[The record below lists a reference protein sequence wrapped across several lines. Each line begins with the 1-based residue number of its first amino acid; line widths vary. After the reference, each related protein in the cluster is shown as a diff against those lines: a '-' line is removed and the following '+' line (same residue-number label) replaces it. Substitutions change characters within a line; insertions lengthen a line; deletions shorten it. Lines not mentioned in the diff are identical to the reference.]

1 MKNLAVK
8 AIGMPMPKLC
18 LLLSIMLFSTCL
30 KAQTHTP
37 ITTHVT
43 NNINGYWE
51 YLPADYKT
59 STKTYPLMIFFH
71 GVGEVGDGSTASLQN
86 VLKQGVPKLISQKLF
101 PSSFTVNGK
110 TYSFIVI
117 SPQFINTTRSILEL
131 NQLIDYC
138 CAKYRVD
145 KSKIYFTGLSF
156 GGGTCTF
163 YASNCAANCNRL
175 AAMLPIAGNFKSG
188 ADLNASYLVSTNLP
202 VWFTHNQNDPTVSSS
217 ISVNWAT
224 KLNNFSPKISPATL
238 LTIFPVSGHDAWTKT
253 YDPNWRPNGLNVY
266 EWMLQ
271 YSRGTST
278 SLAAPVNVAPVVSV
292 KSVSPITLPTNS
304 VVLDGS
310 GSIDKDGSIKSYAW
324 SYVSGPAGYSLSN
337 AATSKATVGN
347 LVAGTYVFKLLVTD
361 NSGATASST
370 VSVNVNVAPT
380 ATISGA
386 GSITLPVNSI
396 SLDGSLSKDVDG
408 SVKSYAWTYV
418 SGPSGYVIGTPT
430 SAQTSVSNLIAGSYV
445 FKLTVTDD
453 KGGQGSVT
461 KAVTVYSIPN
471 TAPVASISGAKNITL
486 PVNSLALDG
495 SASKDADGTIK
506 TYSWKYVS
514 GPSGSTISGASTSKA
529 TLNSLT
535 AGNYQVQLTVTD
547 DKGATATSSTSFT
560 VSAATTTTATL
571 TTATTTTT
579 TNQAPVVTIKA
590 PSTVYQ
596 PATSVKLDGS
606 GSKDADGTIVK
617 YDWTR
622 ISSPSGYSYDG
633 TSTSILTI
641 NNLRLGTYSYKLT
654 ATDDKGA
661 TGSASFT
668 FNVVEDTS
676 ANILPVAV
684 VKAPTTVVLPTTSI
698 LLDGSSSTDKDGTIS
713 SYKWSRISSPG
724 GYSYVGNGT
733 SKLTINGLQIGTY
746 VYDLSVTD
754 NRGGIGTTRFTFN
767 VAATGTTTN
776 MAPVASIT
784 GTGSLKLPT
793 NSTILD
799 GSGSTDSDGSISTYA
814 WKYISGPTGYTLT
827 NATTSKVTVSNLV
840 AGSYTFQLTVTDNKG
855 ATGTAQY
862 AVNVAAANIAPVVS
876 ITGTSAI
883 TLPTNS
889 TTLDGSG
896 STDSDGSIKSYAWSY
911 VSGPSGYTL
920 SGATTSKLTA
930 SNLTAGS
937 YTFKLTVTDNNN
949 ATASANKVVTVNA
962 SSSTSSAVTGDC
974 GCTVTLSAA
983 SGEGL
988 TADGSS
994 VKPGSIVCIKAGN
1007 YKFIKLNYFK
1017 GTATSPITIK
1027 NCGGQV
1033 VINGNTSTNMSI
1045 SNSNNFK
1052 LTGTGSSDKYGF
1064 KITSTSN
1071 TVYTGLGVKADY
1083 QISDFEIDH
1092 FDLYRTSV
1100 GFMIKTEPTCDPG
1113 SWRENGTIRNVSVHD
1128 TYVHQTT
1135 NEAFYC
1141 GYTGEYKTLTC
1152 DGVSKDVYAQQIK
1165 GLKIYNN
1172 IVDSTGW
1179 DGIQVGTAPE
1189 NVQVYNNKV
1198 TNVGL
1203 GMKSG
1208 QMAGI
1213 IFNHGANGSIFDNF
1227 VMNGPGAGIHIMGQ
1241 GKIYIYNN
1249 VVVNFGG
1256 DKTITTDFGQSGIF
1270 VDDRPPVSPTLTV
1283 FASNNTIVS
1292 PKRFGIYIL
1301 NSYGTVGNDNY
1312 IFNNIFVM
1320 DGTHNYNM
1328 GASIAAAV
1336 SYTASNNVTVTTVAD
1351 AKFVDALHSN
1361 YRLTS
1366 TSPAI
1371 NAGKDLTSY
1380 NIGGLSLDYLNVLR
1394 PTTTGKWD
1402 AGAYQY
1408 TTTTAKTVTAVHD
1421 ATVAATIQDS
1431 SSFKTK
1437 SGFGTEGLKLG
1448 PVPATDNINIYLTDN
1463 SNGKVVIRV
1472 TDVSGRVVLVNN
1484 NGDKSVSTW
1493 QSKLDISKLTQGV
1506 YYCEVIIGNKKY
1518 TSKFLKIK

>member
-8 AIGMPMPKLC
+8 ASGMPMPKLC

-59 STKTYPLMIFFH
+59 STKSYPLMIFFH

-86 VLKQGVPKLISQKLF
+86 VLKNGVPKLISQKLF
-101 PSSFTVNGK
+101 PSSFTVKGK

-117 SPQFINTTRSILEL
+117 SPQFINTSRSILEL

-156 GGGTCTF
+156 GGGTCEY
-163 YASNCAANCNRL
+163 YASNSSSNCNRI

-202 VWFTHNQNDPTVSSS
+202 VWFTHNQSDPTVSSS
-217 ISVNWAT
+217 ISVNWAN
-224 KLNNFSPKISPATL
+224 KLNNFSPKINPGTL

-271 YSRGTST
+271 YSRGASSSG
-278 SLAAPVNVAPVVSV
+278 SLTAPANVVPVASI
-292 KSVSPITLPTNS
+292 KTVSPVTLPTNS
-304 VVLDGS
+304 VILDGS
-310 GSIDKDGSIKSYAW
+310 GSSDKDGSIKSYAW

-337 AATSKATVGN
+337 ASTSKATASK
-347 LVAGTYVFKLLVTD
+347 LIAGTYVFKLVVTD
-361 NSGATASST
+361 NSGATTSST
-370 VSVNVNVAPT
+370 VSVNVNVAPV
-380 ATISGA
+380 ATVSGT
-386 GSITLPVNSI
+386 GSITLPVNSV
-396 SLDGSLSKDVDG
+396 SLDGSLSKDGDG
-408 SVKSYAWTYV
+408 TIKSYSWTYV
-418 SGPSGYVIGTPT
+418 SGPSGYIIGTST
-430 SAQTSVSNLIAGSYV
+430 SAKTSISNLIAGSYI

-461 KAVTVYSIPN
+461 KAVTVNSIPN
-471 TAPVASISGAKNITL
+471 AAPVASISGAKNITL

-506 TYSWKYVS
+506 TYAWKYVS
-514 GPSGSTISGASTSKA
+514 SPSGSTMSGASTSKV

-535 AGNYQVQLTVTD
+535 KGSYQVQLTVTD
-547 DKGATATSSTSFT
+547 DKGATATSSASFT
-560 VSAATTTTATL
+560 VNAATTSNL
-571 TTATTTTT
+571 TTAATAT

-590 PSTVYQ
+590 PVKVYQ
-596 PATSVKLDGS
+596 PATSIRLDGS
-606 GSKDADGTIVK
+606 SSKDADGTIEK

-622 ISSPSGYSYDG
+622 ISGPSGYTYDG
-633 TSTSILTI
+633 TSSPALTI
-641 NNLRLGTYSYKLT
+641 NDLRLGSYSYKLT
-654 ATDDKGA
+654 VTDDKGA

-668 FNVVEDTS
+668 FNVVADTS
-676 ANILPVAV
+676 ANLLPVAV

-698 LLDGSSSTDKDGTIS
+698 LLDGSSSSDKDGTIS

-733 SKLTINGLQIGTY
+733 SKLTINGLKIGTY
-746 VYDLSVTD
+746 VYDFSVTD
-754 NRGGIGTTRFTFN
+754 NRGGIGKTRFTFN
-767 VAATGTTTN
+767 VAAAGTTTN
-776 MAPVASIT
+776 VAPVASIT
-784 GTGSLKLPT
+784 GTSSLKLPT

-799 GSGSTDSDGSISTYA
+799 GSGSSDNDGSISTYA
-814 WKYISGPTGYTLT
+814 WKYVSGPTGYTLT
-827 NATTSKVTVSNLV
+827 NAATSKLTVSNLV
-840 AGSYTFQLTVTDNKG
+840 AGSYVFQLTVTDNKG

-862 AVNVAAANIAPVVS
+862 AVSVASANTAPVAS
-876 ITGTSAI
+876 ITGTKAI

-896 STDSDGSIKSYAWSY
+896 STDSDGSIKSYVWSY
-911 VSGPSGYTL
+911 VSGPSGYSL

-937 YTFKLTVTDNNN
+937 YTFKLTVTDNSN
-949 ATASANKVVTVNA
+949 ATASANAVVTVSA
-962 SSSTSSAVTGDC
+962 SSSSSAPVTGDC
-974 GCTVTLSAA
+974 GCTVTFSAA

-988 TADGSS
+988 TADGST
-994 VKPGSIVCIKAGN
+994 VKPGSVVCIKAGN

-1100 GFMIKTEPTCDPG
+1100 GFMIKTEPSCDPG

-1172 IVDSTGW
+1172 TVDSTGW

-1203 GMKSG
+1203 AMKSG

-1213 IFNHGANGSIFDNF
+1213 IFNHGANGSIYDNF

-1249 VVVNFGG
+1249 VVANVGG
-1256 DKTITTDFGQSGIF
+1256 DKSITTDFGQSGIF

-1283 FASNNTIVS
+1283 FVANNTIVS
-1292 PKRFGIYIL
+1292 PKRFGVYLL
-1301 NSYGTVGNDNY
+1301 NSYGSVGNDNY
-1312 IFNNIFVM
+1312 VYNNIFVM

-1336 SYTASNNVTVTTVAD
+1336 SYNASNNVTVTTVAA
-1351 AKFVDALHSN
+1351 AKFIDALHSN

-1366 TSPAI
+1366 SSPAI

-1380 NIGGLSLDYLNVLR
+1380 NIAGLSLDFLSVLR
-1394 PTTTGKWD
+1394 PTTTSKWD

-1408 TTTTAKTVTAVHD
+1408 TTSTAKTITAAHD

-1431 SSFKTK
+1431 SSFRTK
-1437 SGFGTEGLKLG
+1437 SGFETEGLKLG
-1448 PVPATDNINIYLTDN
+1448 PVPATDNINIYLTDK
-1463 SNGKVVIRV
+1463 SNGKVAIRV

-1484 NGDKSVSTW
+1484 NGDKNVSTW
-1493 QSKLDISKLTQGV
+1493 QSRLDISKLTQGV

-1518 TSKFLKIK
+1518 TGKFLKIK

>member
-8 AIGMPMPKLC
+8 ALGMPVSKLC
-18 LLLSIMLFSTCL
+18 LCMSIMLFTTCL
-30 KAQTHTP
+30 QAQTHTP

-51 YLPADYKT
+51 YLPADYNT
-59 STKTYPLMIFFH
+59 SAKTYPLMIFFH

-86 VLKQGVPKLISQKLF
+86 VLKQGVPKLISQKAF

-110 TYSFIVI
+110 TFSFIVI
-117 SPQFINTTRSILEL
+117 SPQFVNTSRSILEL

-145 KSKIYFTGLSF
+145 KSRIYFTGLSF

-163 YASNCAANCNRL
+163 YASNSAANCNRL

-217 ISVNWAT
+217 ISINWAN
-224 KLNNFSPKISPATL
+224 KLNNFSPKIAPTTL

-271 YSRGTST
+271 YTRGVST
-278 SLAAPVNVAPVVSV
+278 SASLTTPNVAPVASI

-304 VVLDGS
+304 IVLDGS
-310 GSIDKDGSIKSYAW
+310 GSSDKDGSIKSYAW
-324 SYVSGPAGYSLSN
+324 SYVSGPTGYSLSN
-337 AATSKATVGN
+337 TTTSKATASN
-347 LVAGTYVFKLLVTD
+347 LVAGTYVFKLVVTD
-361 NSGATASST
+361 NSGATTSST
-370 VSVNVNVAPT
+370 VSVNVNVAPS
-380 ATISGA
+380 ATVSGA

-396 SLDGSLSKDVDG
+396 SLDGSLSKDADG
-408 SVKSYAWTYV
+408 SIKSYAWTYV

-430 SAQTSVSNLIAGSYV
+430 SAKTSISNLIAGSYV

-453 KGGQGSVT
+453 KGGQGSAT
-461 KAVTVYSIPN
+461 KSVTVNSIPN
-471 TAPVASISGAKNITL
+471 VAPVASISGSKNITL

-506 TYSWKYVS
+506 TYAWKYVS
-514 GPSGSTISGASTSKA
+514 GPAGSTITGASTSKV

-535 AGNYQVQLTVTD
+535 AGSYQVQLTVTD
-547 DKGATATSSTSFT
+547 DKGATATSSTNFT
-560 VSAATTTTATL
+560 VAAATTTTATL
-571 TTATTTTT
+571 ATTTTTT

-590 PSTVYQ
+590 PAKVYQ
-596 PATSVKLDGS
+596 PATSIKLDGS

-622 ISSPSGYSYDG
+622 ISGPSGYSYAG

-668 FNVVEDTS
+668 FTVVEDTS

-684 VKAPTTVVLPTTSI
+684 IKAPTAVSLPTTSI

-713 SYKWSRISSPG
+713 DYKWSRVSSPG

-754 NRGGIGTTRFTFN
+754 NRGGVGTTRFTFN
-767 VAATGTTTN
+767 VTATGTTTN
-776 MAPVASIT
+776 VAPVASIT
-784 GTGSLKLPT
+784 GTT
-793 NSTILD
+793 
-799 GSGSTDSDGSISTYA
+799 
-814 WKYISGPTGYTLT
+814 
-827 NATTSKVTVSNLV
+827 
-840 AGSYTFQLTVTDNKG
+840 
-855 ATGTAQY
+855 
-862 AVNVAAANIAPVVS
+862 
-876 ITGTSAI
+876 AI

-896 STDSDGSIKSYAWSY
+896 STDSDGSIKSYAWTY
-911 VSGPSGYTL
+911 VSGPAGYTL

-937 YTFKLTVTDNNN
+937 YTFKLTVTDNSN
-949 ATASANKVVTVNA
+949 ATASASKVVTVNA
-962 SSSTSSAVTGDC
+962 SSSTSTAVTGDC
-974 GCTVTLSAA
+974 GCTVTFSAA

-988 TADGSS
+988 TADGST
-994 VKPGSIVCIKAGN
+994 VKPGSVVCIKAGN

-1064 KITSTSN
+1064 KITSSSN

-1092 FDLYRTSV
+1092 FELYRTSV

-1113 SWRENGTIRNVSVHD
+1113 SWRQNGTIRNVSVHD

-1152 DGVSKDVYAQQIK
+1152 SGVSTDVYAQQIK

-1172 IVDSTGW
+1172 TVDSTGW

-1213 IFNHGANGSIFDNF
+1213 IFNHGANGSIYDNF

-1249 VVVNFGG
+1249 LVVNFGG
-1256 DKTITTDFGQSGIF
+1256 DKSVTTDFGQSGIF

-1283 FASNNTIVS
+1283 FAANNTIVS

-1366 TSPAI
+1366 SSPAI

-1380 NIGGLSLDYLNVLR
+1380 NIAGLSLDFLGVLR
-1394 PTTTGKWD
+1394 PTTTSKWD

-1408 TTTTAKTVTAVHD
+1408 TTSTAKTITAAHD
-1421 ATVAATIQDS
+1421 ATVAAAIQDS
-1431 SSFKTK
+1431 SSFRTK
-1437 SGFGTEGLKLG
+1437 SGIETEGLKLG
-1448 PVPATDNINIYLTDN
+1448 PVPATDNINIYLTDKL
-1463 SNGKVVIRV
+1463 NGKVVIRV
-1472 TDVSGRVVLVNN
+1472 TDVSGRVVLLNN
-1484 NGDKSVSTW
+1484 NGDKSISTW
-1493 QSKLDISKLTQGV
+1493 QSRLDISKLTQGV

-1518 TSKFLKIK
+1518 TGKFLKIK